1 MIFFN
6 RSTAYQNTRAFDR
19 RFKLHPLV
27 QNILD
32 NVLIYISLRFKAPVE
47 GRITSTV
54 STLEEDVFL
63 HRKSTTH
70 LEGRAFDLSV
80 KGLTD
85 EQILEMKI
93 AFTQVAGHLGALDST
108 TLLPK
113 LIVDHDAGTGRH
125 LHFQIAKNVAQN
137 FKDA

>member
-6 RSTAYQNTRAFDR
+6 RSTAYQNSRAFER

-32 NVLIYISLRFKAPVE
+32 NVLIYISLRFQKPIA
-47 GRITSTV
+47 GLITSTV
-54 STLEEDVFL
+54 STLEEDVIL

-80 KGLTD
+80 KDFTENEITD
-85 EQILEMKI
+85 IEV
-93 AFTQVAGHLGALDST
+93 AFTRVAGHLGAINKDGSRA
-108 TLLPK
+108 
-113 LIVDHDAGTGRH
+113 LIVDHNSGFGRH
-125 LHFQIAKNVAQN
+125 LHFQIAKDVALN
-137 FKDA
+137 FKE